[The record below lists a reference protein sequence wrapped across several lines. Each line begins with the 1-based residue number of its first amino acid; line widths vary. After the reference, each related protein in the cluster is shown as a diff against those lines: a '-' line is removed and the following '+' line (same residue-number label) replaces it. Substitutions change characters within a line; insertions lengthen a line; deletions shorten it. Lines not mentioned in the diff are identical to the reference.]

1 MTNQEI
7 ITFVRKRTNSTS
19 STLSDDELLTFINE
33 RNRQLFAALQS
44 VREDYGG
51 ERSTTDLVASQQ
63 EYALPDDCMRLK
75 RLEVKLDGKTWN
87 KVEFFDIGQH
97 DNANDEVSIRS
108 TYTKDKPFADVLEDG
123 LFLYPIPD
131 TAVTDGLKLW
141 YIKRPQDNN
150 DLGGSQVL
158 PKEHHMYIVEL
169 TTIDA
174 EVSKGRMA
182 VTTAL
187 NTTREVI
194 DIFTETVAPRNDD
207 QLVMIGRNKRQNYR

>member
-7 ITFVRKRTNSTS
+7 ITYVRKRTNSTS
-19 STLSDDELLTFINE
+19 STLSDNDLLTFINE
-33 RNRQLFAALQS
+33 RNRQLFAALQM

-63 EYALPDDCMRLK
+63 EYALPDDCMRLR
-75 RLEVKLDGKTWN
+75 RLEAMLDGVTWH
-87 KVEFFDIGQH
+87 KVEFFDISQH
-97 DNANDEVSIRS
+97 DNANDSTSIS
-108 TYTKDKPFADVLEDG
+108 NNYTKDKPFADVHENG

-131 TAVTDGLKLW
+131 AAVTDGLKLW

-169 TTIDA
+169 VTVDA

-187 NTTREVI
+187 NTTKEVI
-194 DIFTETVAPRNDD
+194 DLFTETVAPRNDD
-207 QLVMIGRNKRQNYR
+207 QLVMLGRNKRQNYR